1 MSYKTWVNDY
11 QIFGNN
17 DYSEELINELK
28 RQGMNEPDD
37 DFIYSF
43 EIKDIN
49 PVIKA
54 VDKYIEKE
62 IEKREKRGVNMY
74 DFSDYY
80 NLIGKEPLYLSMQ
93 DLIKY
98 GIIFQSYNL
107 VDYLVKTGCIERIHG
122 TSGNPV
128 YKIVKPITI
137 SAG

>member
-54 VDKYIEKE
+54 VEKYLEQE
-62 IEKREKRGVNMY
+62 IEKREKRGINRKRAFVFEYARFNKVRY
-74 DFSDYY
+74 YFSI
-80 NLIGKEPLYLSMQ
+80 L
-93 DLIKY
+93 
-98 GIIFQSYNL
+98 
-107 VDYLVKTGCIERIHG
+107 
-122 TSGNPV
+122 
-128 YKIVKPITI
+128 
-137 SAG
+137 